1 MHRPPFK
8 AELYFNNKTRT
19 EYYIGYR
26 KYRLDSNDITLSFVE
41 RHVDSMNDLRAE
53 DIVVSGS
60 RVFSGGKPTMIPS
73 YVEDCRKGII
83 GVKINEGFKHIG
95 SFMVNPFKGEITP
108 IDPHLHKPREDT
120 ESKESESLSWMV
132 LPPSLNEDDKYLLR
146 QILFE
151 TFAFG
156 ADQFGFG
163 MSGHCESGGLPSS
176 LMDTGSFQLSV
187 KSRTGENSIDPNLL
201 EGAGELRFE
210 HGHRPLLMILYLQK
224 RLKESLPSTGESVVQ
239 LADSNG
245 AEITFDRFSKL
256 QPMIEAMG
264 FDFCEVRNDAIKL
277 GLAEEIIDLSSI
289 SVPEE
294 NFYF

>member
-1 MHRPPFK
+1 MDRPPFK
-8 AELYFNNKTRT
+8 AELYFQDKTGT
-19 EYYIGYR
+19 QYIIGYR
-26 KYRLDSNDITLSFVE
+26 KYRPDGKDVTLAFIE
-41 RHVDSMNDLRAE
+41 RHIDSTDNIRPVDIQVRGRTVFPCDDIPIEAE
-53 DIVVSGS
+53 RIRESQLKLKETVGFRHVGS
-60 RVFSGGKPTMIPS
+60 VL
-73 YVEDCRKGII
+73 
-83 GVKINEGFKHIG
+83 
-95 SFMVNPFKGEITP
+95 VNPRRGEITP
-108 IDPHLHKPREDT
+108 IDPHLHKPREDA

-224 RLKESLPSTGESVVQ
+224 RLKESLLSTGESVVQ

-289 SVPEE
+289 SVPED